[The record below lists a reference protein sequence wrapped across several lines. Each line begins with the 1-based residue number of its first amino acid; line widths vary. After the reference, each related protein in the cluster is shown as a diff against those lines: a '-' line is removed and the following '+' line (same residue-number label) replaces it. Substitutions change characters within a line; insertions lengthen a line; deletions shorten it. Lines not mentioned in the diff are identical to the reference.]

1 MTMPGIPPYRQEND
15 FLRNAMM
22 IKGIALSHG
31 DHAYDLMPASCLI
44 ANNAKKPS
52 QQNPWEGQSAF
63 A

>member
-1 MTMPGIPPYRQEND
+1 
-15 FLRNAMM
+15 MM